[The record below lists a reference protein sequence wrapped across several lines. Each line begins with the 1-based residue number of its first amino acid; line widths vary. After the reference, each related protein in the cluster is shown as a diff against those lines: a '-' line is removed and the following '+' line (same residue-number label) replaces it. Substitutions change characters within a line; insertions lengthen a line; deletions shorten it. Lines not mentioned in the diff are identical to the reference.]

1 MSFGKRVKISFW
13 TIEGVE
19 IQWSTIIGRYHNIC
33 FLYMIRLM
41 QEPLTQSM
49 RLAWEVLWNRA
60 LVFSLWRSRISH
72 TCCFYICILF
82 LMFYLH
88 SFSDFFLFALS
99 DSTLMP
105 LSSNF
110 RLYDRYNNVQLWSKV
125 GQLYMLNGSTCT
137 YKNAIWFKYYIPWI
151 LRFNLFKPTNP

>member
-60 LVFSLWRSRISH
+60 LVFSFWRSRISH
-72 TCCFYICILF
+72 TCCFYFAFFFWCFICIIFLMFFFYICILF

-105 LSSNF
+105 LSSIF
-110 RLYDRYNNVQLWSKV
+110 RLYDRYNNVQLWSEV
-125 GQLYMLNGSTCT
+125 GQLHMLN
-137 YKNAIWFKYYIPWI
+137 I
-151 LRFNLFKPTNP
+151 